1 MSSTQNKRQKNDW
14 YPTPPEATNKLLEVE
29 QFTGIVWEPAA
40 GDGALAE
47 VLSDAGLGV
56 VASDLNEYGY
66 CKSGVD
72 FLMER
77 KIPEVHKPVTN
88 LITNPPYKLA
98 TEFVNHAINLGV
110 KKHAWLL
117 RLAFLEGAK
126 RYETLHSH
134 TMPARIHVFKKR
146 LTIWRGDEDRPWY
159 GSGKTAY
166 AWFVYEQ
173 GSTTTTVT
181 HI

>member
-1 MSSTQNKRQKNDW
+1 MNSRQKDDW
-14 YPTPPEATNKLLEVE
+14 YPTPDEATIALLDAE
-29 QFTGIVWEPAA
+29 QFDGPIWEPAA
-40 GDGALAE
+40 GDGALAF
-47 VLSDAGLGV
+47 VLETRGYKTIC
-56 VASDLNEYGY
+56 SDLNEYGY
-66 CKSGVD
+66 CQHGID

-77 KIPEVHKPVTN
+77 KKEADT

-98 TEFVNHAINLGV
+98 TDFVNHAINLGV

-126 RYETLHSH
+126 RYDALHSH
-134 TMPARIHVFKKR
+134 TMPVRIHVFKKR
-146 LTIWRGDEDRPWY
+146 LTIWRGDEERPWY

-173 GSTTTTVT
+173 GATTTNVH